1 MDMRKLVI
9 VGATLA
15 MMTPMTGLAG
25 WTCGIDNSLLP
36 TVHALDVV
44 DGHLNVFVGPVRLEE
59 DWSRTAHL
67 VVHGDNGDWAFQ
79 SETNL
84 PAKIHPVAAE
94 PCMSPPADEEWL
106 QANKQRLH
114 QNPAFEQETQVCAD
128 GPGKRWGGISFY
140 GGEGSWGVGGIV
152 EQNTKTGATRYYR
165 PRALVDYSTSHLA
178 YYGDRL
184 WIGTASYGECGPGIG
199 IGVLSGEFANDQL
212 YAGWVMESCGF
223 IVSDMLVHDSSLW
236 IATEM
241 GLSKVS
247 KSGDRYKPFSW
258 TNYVPTGDD
267 ENPMREVTCDELYT
281 ELFRSTDLASAPPND
296 SGYPYGVHWDRISKL
311 RPSFA
316 WQYVRRLNGLE
327 PPPDGEK
334 SK

>member
-1 MDMRKLVI
+1 MEMRKLI
-9 VGATLA
+9 ILGAPLA
-15 MMTPMTGLAG
+15 MMIPTTGLAG
-25 WTCGIDNSLLP
+25 WLCGIDDSLLP
-36 TVHALDVV
+36 AVHELDVV
-44 DGHLNVFVGPVRLEE
+44 EGSLNVFVGPVRREE

-67 VVHGDNGDWAFQ
+67 VVHGNNGDWTLQ
-79 SETNL
+79 SETTLLANT
-84 PAKIHPVAAE
+84 HPVAAE
-94 PCMSPPADEEWL
+94 PCMNPPADEKWL
-106 QANKQRLH
+106 QANKQRLD
-114 QNPAFEQETQVCAD
+114 QNPAFEQETKACAD

-152 EQNTKTGATRYYR
+152 EQNEKTGATRYYR
-165 PRALVDYSTSHLA
+165 PSALAGYSTSHLA

-212 YAGWVMESCGF
+212 YAGWAMESCGF

-258 TNYVPTGDD
+258 TNFIPTGDD
-267 ENPMREVTCDELYT
+267 ESPMREVTCDELYT
-281 ELFRSTDLASAPPND
+281 ELFRSTDLASAQPND
-296 SGYPYGVHWDRISKL
+296 DGHPYGVLWDRISKL

-327 PPPDGEK
+327 PPPEGEK
-334 SK
+334 AK